1 MQEQEIIRYLRLLGE
16 ELEAL
21 QVHQP
26 IRLLMIGGA
35 YMITQI
41 GNRSTTMDVDVVAQ
55 VDPNSQDYLSFKN
68 AVGFVASDEHISRSW
83 LSDNIGDFISETRS
97 IPARQ
102 LWLKHGML
110 EVYIPDP
117 QHIFVLKIITG
128 RKKDIPDIQAL
139 VQYLRIKK
147 RIQAE
152 KLLKRYGDEKLLED
166 YIEEINGTLSTLF
179 DQ

>member
-117 QHIFVLKIITG
+117 QHIFVLKVIAN
-128 RKKDIPDIQAL
+128 RDKDLEDVQAL
-139 VQYLRIKK
+139 IQLLRIKSWK
-147 RIQAE
+147 QAE
-152 KLLKRYGDEKLLED
+152 KLLRKYADKKLLDD
-166 YIEEINGTLSTLF
+166 YAEEINDTLTDIF
-179 DQ
+179 G